1 MFETKIGTDSH
12 YAAQLLEKGELVAI
26 PTETVYGLAANGID
40 RKAIAKIF
48 EAKKRPLSNP
58 LILHFSDFESMRG
71 YIKNIPK
78 QAEKLAQ
85 KFWPGAMTLLLDAT
99 NHIPDIVNSGQ
110 SRIAVRIPNHDL
122 TLNLLRRLKFPLA
135 APSANLYGR
144 VSPTKS
150 IHVYKQ
156 LSGCIPYILEGGD
169 CSTGIESTIIGFEDE
184 KVIVYRLGGIS
195 IEEIES
201 CLGIKVEI
209 HDHKSI
215 SDKPEASGMVSY
227 HYAPQ
232 TPIHSI
238 DDVSLFPE
246 IKISGFIGFNKI
258 IPQLPAEN
266 QFLLSPNK
274 DLNEASKNLYSALH
288 YMDDQKFKR
297 LFICHFPL
305 TGLGK
310 SLNDRVSKAIV
321 KYKK

>member
-1 MFETKIGTDSH
+1 VLETKIGKDFH

-26 PTETVYGLAANGID
+26 PTETVYGLAANGFDPI
-40 RKAIAKIF
+40 AVAKIF

-58 LILHFSDFESMRG
+58 LILHFSDFESIRG
-71 YIKNIPK
+71 HIKNIPK

-85 KFWPGAMTLLLDAT
+85 KFWPGAMTLLLDVT

-144 VSPTKS
+144 VSPTQAE
-150 IHVYKQ
+150 HVKQ
-156 LSGCIPYILEGGD
+156 QLAGRIPYILDGGD
-169 CSTGIESTIIGFEDE
+169 CNTGIESTIIGFEGDNV
-184 KVIVYRLGGIS
+184 VIYRLGGIS
-195 IEEIES
+195 IEDIEA
-201 CLGIKVEI
+201 CLAIKVKI
-209 HDHKSI
+209 HDHKGM
-215 SDKPEASGMVSY
+215 DKKPEASGMVKY

-238 DDVSLFPE
+238 DDIILFPE
-246 IKISGFIGFNKI
+246 IEKSGFIGFNELI
-258 IPQLPAEN
+258 SQLPAEN

-274 DLNEASKNLYSALH
+274 DLEEASQNLYRALH
-288 YMDDQKFKR
+288 YMDDKKFER
-297 LFICHFPL
+297 LFICQFPSID
-305 TGLGK
+305 LGK
-310 SLNDRVSKAIV
+310 SINDRINKAIE